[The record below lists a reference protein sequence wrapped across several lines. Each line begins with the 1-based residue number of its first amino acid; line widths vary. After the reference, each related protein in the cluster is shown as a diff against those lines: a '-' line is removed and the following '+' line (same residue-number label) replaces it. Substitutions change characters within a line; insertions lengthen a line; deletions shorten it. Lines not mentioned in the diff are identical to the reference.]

1 MEPVN
6 HCSHCGAAVDVN
18 ASVCPECGQEL
29 VKRKYCPHCG
39 ERIDADCIICP
50 KCGKQAGSCR
60 RISRSILSITI
71 IPAHRQP
78 PVHRWALELR
88 CAENTAISGRHFS
101 CACSWGISVRINS
114 MKGASAWESCI
125 CSPLACLAL
134 AGLLISS

>member
-6 HCSHCGAAVDVN
+6 HCPHCGAAVDVN

-50 KCGKQAGSCR
+50 KCGKQAGELPQDKQ
-60 RISRSILSITI
+60 INIVNKI
-71 IPAHRQP
+71 IPAHRHP
-78 PVHRWALELR
+78 PVLRWASELQ
-88 CAENTAISGRHFS
+88 CTENIAISGRRFS
-101 CACSWGISVRINS
+101 CACSLGISVRINS

-134 AGLLISS
+134 AGLLISF